1 MRLSLITQFKIELLL
16 PFTGYRKVLGKKP
29 DIYIYIS
36 ENIKWMH
43 KEYYVCTA
51 SLFELFFRCR
61 LKTALE
67 KQHKEAD
74 CEKGSP
80 FLDIELKLS
89 DIYRIQFTYT
99 STLCVYLIYM
109 CIYICIYIYTYIYIY
124 IHIYA
129 AFKWCFYVIFQYLD
143 ALHTKYI
150 YPYIYIYVYI

>member
-1 MRLSLITQFKIELLL
+1 MGLSLITQFKIELLL

-29 DIYIYIS
+29 DIYIYIYIS

-129 AFKWCFYVIFQYLD
+129 AFK
-143 ALHTKYI
+143 
-150 YPYIYIYVYI
+150 